1 MYKCYT
7 SVLREGIIPTAY
19 DKLPDFN
26 RGFISEGSCAQAELA
41 LLTLIERELRERSVL
56 FCCMVDITKAF
67 SLVRRHF
74 SRMQRACRPVYLI
87 RTVVALYE
95 ETRATVRI
103 VGGFSPSFLIEQG
116 TRERYLLSPLLFL
129 IFFPDAVR
137 HICKIRILRLVFLGA
152 LVAVT
157 IFSLPIGKRF
167 YYMQK
172 NIFITRIEEERELTK
187 KWHASKGG

>member
-1 MYKCYT
+1 M
-7 SVLREGIIPTAY
+7 
-19 DKLPDFN
+19 
-26 RGFISEGSCAQAELA
+26 LA
-41 LLTLIERELRERSVL
+41 LLTLVERELRERSVL
-56 FCCMVDITKAF
+56 FCCMVDIKKAF
-67 SLVRRHF
+67 PRVRRELLF
-74 SRMQRACRPVYLI
+74 SRMQRVGCPIYLI
-87 RTVVALYE
+87 RAVMALYE
-95 ETRATVRI
+95 ETRATVRTA
-103 VGGFSPSFLIEQG
+103 GGFSPSFLIEQG